1 MTSDIGNTS
10 RRLGAFFSEGKG
22 LVFTATALFFS
33 ISAFVA
39 LSAGFRGYQADLSV
53 LVIPKGKAVSRSAEI
68 VDNVVF
74 LSRTDGFRSLFFR
87 DAESVPGLMTMEG
100 SDEMSGDEKRK
111 TFDSMDSVFPT
122 GTGSVFSVRA
132 FSDNRD
138 DAKDIARSA
147 ALSLFRYASK
157 YYDVKEEA
165 DFRIVDGPTVA
176 PKSLNGFLLLSGSVA
191 FGTVFA
197 AIVMLFLSGTPRV
210 PSFFNRRKMPLS
222 MIPFS
227 ADIFQPK
234 RPVSPLISDS
244 AVPDD
249 IGRETEAVSEPVADT
264 GAEPTV
270 MEPGPSFGSEPV
282 EIEETESLP
291 AERSVEAATVSVT
304 KKAPAPLNIPTFSEE
319 EERFLNE
326 FTFET
331 VDEEDVDHADEGAKN
346 DGAVTEAV
354 SGPVPATTPDTKG
367 SVTDDDASSPS
378 RDEYRRRLNE
388 LLRG

>member
-53 LVIPKGKAVSRSAEI
+53 LVIPKGKAVYRSTEI

-87 DAESVPGLMTMEG
+87 DAESVPGLMTVEG
-100 SDEMSGDEKRK
+100 ADEMSGDEKRK
-111 TFDSMDSVFPT
+111 TFDSMVSVFPT

-176 PKSLNGFLLLSGSVA
+176 PKSLNGLLLLSGSVA

-264 GAEPTV
+264 ETAV
-270 MEPGPSFGSEPV
+270 MESGPSFGSEPV
-282 EIEETESLP
+282 AIEETESLP
-291 AERSVEAATVSVT
+291 AGCPVEAATVSVA

-331 VDEEDVDHADEGAKN
+331 VDEEDVDHTDEDTKN

-354 SGPVPATTPDTKG
+354 SGPVPATTSDMKE
-367 SVTDDDASSPS
+367 SVSDDGVSSPS